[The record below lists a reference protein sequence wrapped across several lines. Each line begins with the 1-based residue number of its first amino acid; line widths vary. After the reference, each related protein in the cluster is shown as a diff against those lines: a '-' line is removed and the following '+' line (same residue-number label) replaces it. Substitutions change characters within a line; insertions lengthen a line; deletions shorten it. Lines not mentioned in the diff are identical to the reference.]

1 MLACFAPPLIA
12 HLFTW
17 FNGYHH
23 AWLERERSRY
33 IWGIMNIHA
42 QVMAHMMRAVLSNS
56 LAEDKTSV
64 MEAVKH
70 SPISCSNT
78 QAREKRQNSYV
89 CLTSNLTAMTRS
101 SRAVFHLP
109 ELDSHQNPR
118 VPGAYYEHVAGC
130 LSPLLKNPSPS
141 LPQHVRKD
149 FSYQLTELCFP
160 NPLHPLNIQA
170 LCCSHQ
176 QTLTTN
182 SSRYS

>member
-1 MLACFAPPLIA
+1 MA

-64 MEAVKH
+64 IEAVKH

-78 QAREKRQNSYV
+78 QAREKRQNTYV

-109 ELDSHQNPR
+109 ELDSHQNPH

-130 LSPLLKNPSPS
+130 LSPLLKRR
-141 LPQHVRKD
+141 V
-149 FSYQLTELCFP
+149 
-160 NPLHPLNIQA
+160 QA
-170 LCCSHQ
+170 LHYLSMSGK
-176 QTLTTN
+176 TLVV
-182 SSRYS
+182 SSLSFASPTLSTP